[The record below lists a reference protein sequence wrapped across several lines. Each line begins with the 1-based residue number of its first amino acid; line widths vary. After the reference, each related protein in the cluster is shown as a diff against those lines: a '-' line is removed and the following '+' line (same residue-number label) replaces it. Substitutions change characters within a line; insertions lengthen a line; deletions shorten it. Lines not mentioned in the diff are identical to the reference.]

1 VSGGEAQA
9 PLRPTRALWFGN
21 LGHYYNHVIML
32 LYPTVVLALEGVFGL
47 SYGALLNLAFP
58 GFVLFGIAALPAGWL
73 GDRWSTRG
81 MMAIYF
87 LGTGAVTALT
97 GLARSPLELGA
108 GLTLIGLFASIYHP
122 VGTSF
127 IVRHAVNRGRALGAN
142 GVFGTA
148 GVATAAVI
156 AGALT
161 QGLGWRAAFVV
172 PGVLCFATGV
182 AFVALTSPADD
193 GPRGAKAGFADPP
206 VDRRTA
212 IRGLAIL
219 GVTVLCVGL
228 ISQAFLVGLPKVFAV
243 RISLLGAEGV
253 AGASTLVTLALLIG
267 ASGQLVGGHLADRF
281 PLKAIYVGM
290 YVLMVPVA
298 VASAWAVDA
307 PLIVLGAL
315 LMLLMT
321 SSLPAENCLVAG
333 FCPADWHAR
342 AYGAKFVLALGV
354 SSIAVPMV
362 GLIYDRT
369 SGFLWHYLALAGLA
383 MIVAA
388 AASLLPALR
397 TAPAPAVAAA
407 E

>member
-1 VSGGEAQA
+1 MEQ
-9 PLRPTRALWFGN
+9 RPARPAGALWFAN

-47 SYGALLNLAFP
+47 SYGDLLALAFP
-58 GFVLFGIAALPAGWL
+58 GFVLFGIAALPAGWF

-97 GLARSPLELGA
+97 GLARTPFELAA

-142 GVFGTA
+142 GLFGTV
-148 GVATAAVI
+148 GVATAAAI

-161 QGLGWRAAFVV
+161 QGLGWRWAFLA
-172 PGVLCFATGV
+172 PGVLCFVTGIV
-182 AFVALTSPADD
+182 FLALTSRADD
-193 GPRGAKAGFADPP
+193 RPHDATAARADPP
-206 VDRRTA
+206 IDRRTA

-228 ISQAFLVGLPKVFAV
+228 IAQAFLVGLPKVFAV
-243 RISLLGAEGV
+243 RISLLGAEDLVGTT
-253 AGASTLVTLALLIG
+253 TLVTLALLVG
-267 ASGQLVGGHLADRF
+267 ASGQLVGGYLADRF
-281 PLKAIYVGM
+281 PLKLVYVTM
-290 YVLMVPVA
+290 YAVMVPVA
-298 VASAWAVDA
+298 LASAWAVDA
-307 PLIVLGAL
+307 PLILLGAL

-342 AYGAKFVLALGV
+342 AFGAKFVLALGV
-354 SSIAVPMV
+354 SALAVPMV

-369 SGFLWHYLALAGLA
+369 GGFLWFYLALGGLA
-383 MIVAA
+383 MIIAA
-388 AASLLPALR
+388 AAAFLPALR
-397 TAPAPAVAAA
+397 TTPSLAMAPA

>member
-1 VSGGEAQA
+1 MSSATAQTPA
-9 PLRPTRALWFGN
+9 RPARALWFSN

-47 SYGALLNLAFP
+47 RYGDLLNLAFP

-73 GDRWSTRG
+73 ADRWSTRG
-81 MMAIYF
+81 MLAIYF

-97 GLARSPLELGA
+97 GFARTPFELAA
-108 GLTLIGLFASIYHP
+108 GLTLMGLFASIYHP

-142 GVFGTA
+142 GLFGTV

-161 QGLGWRAAFVV
+161 QGLGWRW
-172 PGVLCFATGV
+172 
-182 AFVALTSPADD
+182 AFVAPGLLCCATGIAFIALTSREDD
-193 GPRGAKAGFADPP
+193 RPRDGNAPHLDPP

-212 IRGLAIL
+212 LRGLAIL

-228 ISQAFLVGLPKVFAV
+228 IAQSFMVSLPKVFSV
-243 RISLLGAEGV
+243 RVSLLGAEDLVGTT
-253 AGASTLVTLALLIG
+253 SLVTLALLIG
-267 ASGQLVGGHLADRF
+267 ASGQILGGFLADRF
-281 PLKAIYVGM
+281 PLKPVYVGM
-290 YVLMVPVA
+290 YLAMVPVA
-298 VASAWAVDA
+298 LASGWAVDA

-321 SSLPAENCLVAG
+321 ASLPAENCLVAG

-342 AYGAKFVLALGV
+342 AYGAKFVLGLGV
-354 SSIAVPMV
+354 SALAVPAV

-369 SGFLWHYLALAGLA
+369 GGFLWFYLALAGLA
-383 MIVAA
+383 MIIAAFAALLPAARRVPQPAA
-388 AASLLPALR
+388 AA
-397 TAPAPAVAAA
+397 A